1 MFLIRNFRDAT
12 LVGQREDRDEH
23 GVRRQEAGL
32 QPPLPGGVLP
42 PSVEVDGRGFEWRD
56 RRFQLAESASITI
69 ASTATAPASETS
81 SGLMSI
87 ASMRS

>member
-1 MFLIRNFRDAT
+1 MNTARD
-12 LVGQREDRDEH
+12 GNRRDDR
-23 GVRRQEAGL
+23 R
-32 QPPLPGGVLP
+32 LPGGVLP
-42 PSVEVDGRGFEWRD
+42 GERIHEGRSVVAAFEWRD

-81 SGLMSI
+81 SGLISI